1 MSAQTQ
7 FREAGGIKTVIDTLE
22 NFKNEQ
28 KVVKSA
34 IGAITALASDESNRD
49 ILIDE
54 GVCEKLV
61 DVVHQYLYDPDILRN
76 FVLAYVTISE
86 SEYGKIK
93 ISDKMRSRFNDDEI
107 AIVVEE
113 LMIIAEDD
121 CALEEYDTR

>member
-7 FREAGGIKTVIDTLE
+7 FREAGGINTMLDTLE
-22 NFKNEQ
+22 KFKNEPT
-28 KVVKSA
+28 VVKSA
-34 IGAITALASDESNRD
+34 IGAITALASDETNRD
-49 ILIDE
+49 ILIYE

-61 DVVHQYLYDPDILRN
+61 DITHRYLYDPDILRN

-86 SEYGKIK
+86 SEYGKIR
-93 ISDKMRSRFNDDEI
+93 ISDKMRSTFNEDEI
-107 AIVVEE
+107 DIVVEE